1 MTFEQYSL
9 LWNEGFKAFK
19 SGEESLPNL
28 RLHDYEEVKAWLMG
42 YYAAKKEQNNCKTV
56 HYTAVTPED
65 VIRIQEV
72 ASEALGLL
80 KQRLNPNKEHK

>member
-19 SGEESLPNL
+19 SGEENLPNL

-42 YYAAKKEQNNCKTV
+42 YYAAKENRDETTQKT
-56 HYTAVTPED
+56 
-65 VIRIQEV
+65 
-72 ASEALGLL
+72 
-80 KQRLNPNKEHK
+80 